1 MSEFKPGDKVYI
13 IAEYIS
19 DETDCVRVNIKTY
32 RQPEY
37 GVDMFIPLSLIH
49 RPTEELERMRAYVE
63 CQPCKCCYLGD
74 GDVMTC
80 ARCRALGKEKS

>member
-49 RPTEELERMRAYVE
+49 SNPTEELERLRAYVE
-63 CQPCKCCYLGD
+63 LQPCFCQRGLVKLCD
-74 GDVMTC
+74 
-80 ARCRALGKEKS
+80 RCLALGKEKS